1 MLRNIATET
10 RGDPVDKLPGYWSF
24 QIAGWLA
31 FALVS
36 IFSLNVWYNPGELL
50 PPLHSVAQSLIG
62 IFVSHPL
69 RAVARRSW
77 NTPPLQRI
85 VIVSIAIIVTSQI
98 WTVLRLLAFLHMTNL
113 PIASSDWGGWIFGS
127 LTVFGSWAFCYHAI
141 KYYRQWLE
149 AHALSIKAQNAAL
162 AAEALAERENAKR
175 LQAEGL
181 ARAAKLRM
189 LNYQLNPHFLF
200 NALNSVSA
208 LVKRDDQNGAI
219 EMLSRIGEFLRS
231 SLEESETFEHELRD
245 EIEIVEH
252 YLAIEKVRFGERL
265 NVDFKISTSAANI
278 HIPSLLLQPLIENN
292 IKHAVGKSLTPTT
305 IRIEASVEAD
315 RLKII
320 LSDSGGAT
328 PVGRKN
334 AHTRS
339 VGVGLKNVEERL
351 KSVYGADY
359 KFLVGPAEGGGY
371 SAEIVVPV
379 VI

>member
-1 MLRNIATET
+1 M
-10 RGDPVDKLPGYWSF
+10 DKLPGYWSF

-305 IRIEASVEAD
+305 IRIEATVETD
-315 RLKII
+315 RLRII
-320 LSDSGGAT
+320 LSDRGEAT
-328 PVGRKN
+328 PIARKN
-334 AHTRS
+334 AHAYS